1 MAIHPPV
8 LCFLTL
14 RSSLSLKACHIFIFQ
29 FLTTTNTKLIPSL
42 LVNQDPIT
50 CCGPGSRYP

>member
-1 MAIHPPV
+1 MAMHAPA

-14 RSSLSLKACHIFIFQ
+14 RSSLSLKACHILIFQ
-29 FLTTTNTKLIPSL
+29 FLTTTNTIPSL

-50 CCGPGSRYP
+50 CCGPGS